1 MGHDSNYAQTVR
13 LVVCM
18 SPNLVLPSE
27 FGLLWPQNF
36 KAELRPSCSPQIQM
50 DGHLTKH
57 FYEQNFMSWGFGTI
71 LTHFGQNWG
80 QKSRNLSSKNQIF
93 YFFYTPWIREL
104 TSSVHDVGVPSR
116 DHFTQYRIRHKDH
129 FSYNTLTCRMS
140 ENL

>member
-1 MGHDSNYAQTVR
+1 MGHDSNYAETVR

-36 KAELRPSCSPQIQM
+36 KAELQPLCSPQIQM

-80 QKSRNLSSKNQIF
+80 QKSHNLSSKNQIF
-93 YFFYTPWIREL
+93 EFVYNPWIREL
-104 TSSVHDVGVPSR
+104 TRLYQLHLLCAQVQSWFLVANLYILT
-116 DHFTQYRIRHKDH
+116 FTTKNQLW
-129 FSYNTLTCRMS
+129 T
-140 ENL
+140 